1 MNSDIVLS
9 RMLLER
15 LVIVDDSITTYNAYK
30 SKCFKGLT
38 SILDNTIRISQ
49 FDKTMIQSD
58 KGLLDC
64 LEVLEQLN
72 KSKSLDVTKDLQYI
86 IDMKA
91 KHKQ

>member
-30 SKCFKGLT
+30 SKYFKGLL